1 MFLGKL
7 PIDVF
12 IYMAVNIGLLILAF
26 WFYILLLILR
36 EFRLFAKAAGG
47 AGTSNPEQQYLLQH
61 CREAINKSMKFVEDN
76 QHTIQELANLQVHLE
91 QQLAEVKRSTQDHIS
106 TEEQTRM
113 DDLNSKL
120 LKSHRLIKKLRGD
133 LSKSLERLK
142 QTRRKLY
149 DQYESTEEL
158 QKENDTL
165 KQQLEASKAMG
176 GTSEQELEQL
186 VATFEKERQDM
197 SLTINEY
204 KRQIA
209 EQNQALQQLMVQ
221 EQEVEDGPK
230 LQAIQKELE
239 QTREALEHLSKEKK
253 FIESRYLEVVKNQTK

>member
-61 CREAINKSMKFVEDN
+61 CREAIDKSMKFVEDN

-133 LSKSLERLK
+133 SVEEFRA
-142 QTRRKLY
+142 
-149 DQYESTEEL
+149 TEAN
-158 QKENDTL
+158 KKKTL
-165 KQQLEASKAMG
+165 
-176 GTSEQELEQL
+176 
-186 VATFEKERQDM
+186 
-197 SLTINEY
+197 
-204 KRQIA
+204 
-209 EQNQALQQLMVQ
+209 
-221 EQEVEDGPK
+221 
-230 LQAIQKELE
+230 
-239 QTREALEHLSKEKK
+239 
-253 FIESRYLEVVKNQTK
+253 

>member
-7 PIDVF
+7 PVDVF

-36 EFRLFAKAAGG
+36 EFRLFAKQTGG
-47 AGTSNPEQQYLLQH
+47 AGTSNPDQQYLLQH
-61 CREAINKSMKFVEDN
+61 CRDAIDKAMKFVEDN
-76 QHTIQELANLQVHLE
+76 QHTIQDLATLQVHLE
-91 QQLAEVKRSTQDHIS
+91 QQLSEIKRATQEQLS
-106 TEEQTRM
+106 PEEQVKM

-120 LKSHRLIKKLRGD
+120 IKSHRLIKKLRGD
-133 LSKSLERLK
+133 LSKSLDRLK

-165 KQQLEASKAMG
+165 KQQLEASKSMG
-176 GTSEQELEQL
+176 GPSEQEVEQL

-197 SLTINEY
+197 SKTIDEY
-204 KRQIA
+204 KKQIA
-209 EQNQALQQLMVQ
+209 EQSQALQQLMVQ
-221 EQEVEDGPK
+221 EQEVKDGPK

-239 QTREALEHLSKEKK
+239 QTRDALAHLSKEKK
-253 FIESRYLEVVKNQTK
+253 FIESRYLEVVKNQNQ